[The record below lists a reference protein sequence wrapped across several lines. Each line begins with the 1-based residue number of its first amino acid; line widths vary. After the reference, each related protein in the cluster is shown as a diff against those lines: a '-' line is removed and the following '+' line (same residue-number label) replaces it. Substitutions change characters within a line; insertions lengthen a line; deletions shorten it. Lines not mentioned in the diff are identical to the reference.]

1 MNALSLILTDAMWG
15 NTSVG
20 YFWKIWIDDFGFVIA
35 QFTWLYN
42 CGKLLDQS
50 TVMLFVFKTTD
61 FTEKSF
67 GCVATWI
74 SYIVY
79 MSL

>member
-1 MNALSLILTDAMWG
+1 MI
-15 NTSVG
+15 V
-20 YFWKIWIDDFGFVIA
+20 
-35 QFTWLYN
+35 LYN
-42 CGKLLDQS
+42 CGKLLNS
-50 TVMLFVFKTTD
+50 KPGYTNGYITTAY
-61 FTEKSF
+61 TLKKRF

>member
-1 MNALSLILTDAMWG
+1 MLCGETLVYYVI
-15 NTSVG
+15 
-20 YFWKIWIDDFGFVIA
+20 YFWKDVLRILVLLLHNSHDCKP
-35 QFTWLYN
+35 LYN